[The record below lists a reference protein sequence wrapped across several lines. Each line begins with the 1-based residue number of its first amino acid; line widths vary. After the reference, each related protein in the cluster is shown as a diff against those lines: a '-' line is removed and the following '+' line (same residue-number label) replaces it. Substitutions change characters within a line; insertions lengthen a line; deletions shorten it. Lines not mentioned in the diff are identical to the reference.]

1 MKLGTLSLSAPSK
14 ELPKCKFGHYDQG
27 DKIGKIFAHWAIVDF
42 GEFLENCRS
51 SPNFVLLFLW

>member
-27 DKIGKIFAHWAIVDF
+27 DKIGKIFAHFMNAGQIC
-42 GEFLENCRS
+42 EN
-51 SPNFVLLFLW
+51 